1 MEKSRSKGLT
11 DLRLRPLFVSG
22 VSQTNDKSPGGHIP
36 TPTGKW
42 PEALSTKSSVGSD
55 DTKDQKSGYIMKYPE
70 CYDPYEPRADLRATA
85 PTHSRNQGR

>member
-1 MEKSRSKGLT
+1 MEKSRSRGLT

-55 DTKDQKSGYIMKYPE
+55 DTKDQKSGYIMKYKCKGLE
-70 CYDPYEPRADLRATA
+70 RGTKWRE
-85 PTHSRNQGR
+85 GREESERKS